1 LYFTHFVVLPISGDC
16 HSANFFLK
24 YAPIAGYC
32 KRSFLIVQRLETIM
46 RLSFLDKDWF
56 RGIVFALI
64 IIGVVAGLFAAQQFI
79 DATLRMQNNASFIA
93 KSSDTA
99 LELQSEAEA
108 QMLMAADVEYRRLRL
123 QRDNALFMGG
133 LGLTLLA
140 LGWIGGDFTRA
151 RRRKLNAPF
160 QSESG

>member
-1 LYFTHFVVLPISGDC
+1 MVLTSSGDC
-16 HSANFFLK
+16 HSVNFFLK
-24 YAPIAGYC
+24 CAPTVRYC
-32 KRSFLIVQRLETIM
+32 KRSFLIVQRLEAIM

-93 KSSDTA
+93 KSSDTPLA
-99 LELQSEAEA
+99 LQSEAEA
-108 QMLMAADVEYRRLRL
+108 QMLMAADVEFRRLQL
-123 QRDNALFMGG
+123 QRDNALFLGG

-140 LGWIGGDFTRA
+140 LGWIGSDFARA
-151 RRRKLNAPF
+151 RRRKLNAPL
-160 QSESG
+160 QSENG

>member
-1 LYFTHFVVLPISGDC
+1 
-16 HSANFFLK
+16 
-24 YAPIAGYC
+24 
-32 KRSFLIVQRLETIM
+32 M

-93 KSSDTA
+93 KSSDTP

-108 QMLMAADVEYRRLRL
+108 QMLMAADVEFRRLQL
-123 QRDNALFMGG
+123 QRDNALFLGG

-151 RRRKLNAPF
+151 RRRKLNAPL
-160 QSESG
+160 QSENG